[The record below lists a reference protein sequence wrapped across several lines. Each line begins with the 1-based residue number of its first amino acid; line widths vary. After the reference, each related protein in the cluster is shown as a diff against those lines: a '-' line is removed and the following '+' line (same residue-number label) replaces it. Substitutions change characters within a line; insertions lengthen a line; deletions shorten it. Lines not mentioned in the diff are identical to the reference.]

1 MDAAVSHSL
10 STATFDSDLSAIA
23 ASMKSNDAVFF
34 HAGDGDYSGKG
45 FLVVDFNGE
54 AGYQAGQDLVI
65 QIDAQSFGLSDFT
78 NS

>member
-1 MDAAVSHSL
+1 
-10 STATFDSDLSAIA
+10 
-23 ASMKSNDAVFF
+23 MKSNDAVFF